1 MALSTD
7 QAPVTM
13 LALSLL
19 RTIVSLSVDSLHK
32 MQLLQRNI
40 ENNSA
45 HIAARAPAR
54 FLQKRTKG

>member
-13 LALSLL
+13 LALSRL
-19 RTIVSLSVDSLHK
+19 RPIVGLSVDWLRR

-45 HIAARAPAR
+45 HIAARASVR